1 MGQRAVDE
9 IRHVTVYTS
18 ACEKDRVMRTIAG
31 WASALI
37 MLMAS
42 QASAQGLGDSVSASD
57 VEILSFD
64 AKGGSAIIADRLG
77 DNYVCE
83 ITEKRVYAE
92 ISGCKPIRL
101 SGRVGGYIEAQ
112 SQVLGLFERNDCSLT
127 YDQLKSALANA
138 SEETRRSVGEIMADM
153 TASGG
158 LVDDWQCLQQI
169 AL

>member
-1 MGQRAVDE
+1 MK
-9 IRHVTVYTS
+9 S
-18 ACEKDRVMRTIAG
+18 AFYPIVAATLTF
-31 WASALI
+31 ALP
-37 MLMAS
+37 AF
-42 QASAQGLGDSVSASD
+42 AQDLGDSVSASD

-77 DNYVCE
+77 DKYVCDV
-83 ITEKRVYAE
+83 TEKRVYAE
-92 ISGCKPIRL
+92 IGGCKPIRL

-112 SQVLGLFERNDCSLT
+112 SKVLGLFERNDCSLT

-158 LVDDWQCLQQI
+158 LVDDEARGRARLTTGAVCSK
-169 AL
+169 